1 MKDEFYSVTFRKNIY
16 TSLEA
21 LQIDVNGMAKG
32 CIMNFPAHTQ
42 EDICYGKTPLQT
54 FLDSKHIAIE
64 NSVIS
69 FCGESDSVSI
79 LQVNRQLVVT
89 VD

>member
-21 LQIDVNGMAKG
+21 LQIDVNEWLRMYNEFCPLRK
-32 CIMNFPAHTQ
+32 ILLWEN
-42 EDICYGKTPLQT
+42 PLQT

-69 FCGESDSVSI
+69 
-79 LQVNRQLVVT
+79 LWRNLT
-89 VD
+89 A